1 MNLPLTLAGIS
12 KAVREINKPHRDQR
26 QIEVAQIL
34 FEWWWRVSNDGE
46 YSPRWESCL
55 DTIQAFWMDGAW
67 RVLNVSLMVVQM
79 PEDGE

>member
-1 MNLPLTLAGIS
+1 MNLPSPARLAAFG
-12 KAVREINKPHRDQR
+12 KAVDDLNKPYRDER
-26 QIEVAQIL
+26 QIEVAKIL

-67 RVLNVSLMVVQM
+67 RVLR
-79 PEDGE
+79 